1 MKSIEALF
9 GKYDFNLDDRKVSD
23 EVQRIIAEEFD
34 SNNNVSVWRR
44 CFLLIDLTSLNSTD
58 TEEKIDTA
66 NAWDLD
72 SQLKG
77 CTGSTG
83 QP

>member
-9 GKYDFNLDDRKVSD
+9 GNYDFNLDDRKVSD

-44 CFLLIDLTSLNSTD
+44 CF
-58 TEEKIDTA
+58 
-66 NAWDLD
+66 
-72 SQLKG
+72 
-77 CTGSTG
+77 
-83 QP
+83 